1 MYVAPSPPLQEL
13 LKEIQPELLAAG
25 LTHTGSAAEGPL
37 VRGRYIHWDKL
48 RQLDPPPGLDH
59 RQWWAQIKLS
69 RVADM
74 RYIPLL
80 STDGGEFSYCLPDL
94 VLKHLHQIDKSLA
107 GEVAMERV
115 VTSERLAGRKFLVN
129 SLREEAIRS
138 SQLEGATTSF
148 EDAQELLRSG
158 REPRDRGEQMI
169 ANNFRAL
176 NYMRDELGSELTPD
190 AILELHRILTDGT
203 LDDPDAAGRLQRPG
217 EKRVIVRDRDEERQP
232 VHRPPLAEELPER
245 MELMCRF
252 ANEGD
257 ESERFVPPVV
267 RAILVHF
274 WLAYDHPFVDGNG
287 RTARILF
294 SWMMRNRGYWL
305 VEYLSISRLIR
316 AAPAQYGRAFLESET
331 DEGDTTYFILHQLE
345 LIERA
350 IADLHGYL
358 QRKVDEQR
366 EAERM
371 LDQALDLNGRQLA
384 LLTHATKH
392 PDHTYTF
399 GGHAHSNRVTHE
411 TARSDLG
418 RLAERG
424 LLIRRRRGRAYIFE
438 APSDL
443 AERLRKSSR

>member
-1 MYVAPSPPLQEL
+1 MKEVEPGL
-13 LKEIQPELLAAG
+13 LSAG
-25 LTHTGSAAEGPL
+25 LTRTGSAADGPL
-37 VRGRYIHWDKL
+37 VKGEYIHWDKL
-48 RQLDPPPGLDH
+48 RRLDPPPDLNH
-59 RQWWAQIKLS
+59 RQWWTQIKLS

-80 STDGGEFSYCLPDL
+80 STDGREFSYCLPDL
-94 VLKHLHQIDKSLA
+94 VLQHLHQIDKNLA

-115 VTSERLAGRKFLVN
+115 VTSERLAGRRFLVN

-148 EDAQELLRSG
+148 EDAQDLLRSG
-158 REPRDRGEQMI
+158 REPRDRGERMI

-176 NYMRDELGSELTPD
+176 EYMRDEMGTELTLD
-190 AILELHRILTDGT
+190 SILELQRILVDGT
-203 LDDPDAAGRLQRPG
+203 LEDPAMAGQLQRPG
-217 EKRVIVRDRDEERQP
+217 EKRVVVRDRDEERRP
-232 VHRPPLAEELPER
+232 VHRPPPADELPER
-245 MELMCRF
+245 MELLCCF
-252 ANEGD
+252 ANED
-257 ESERFVPPVV
+257 DASERFVPPVV

-305 VEYLSISRLIR
+305 AEYLSISRLIR
-316 AAPAQYGRAFLESET
+316 AAPAQYGRTFLKTET
-331 DEGDTTYFILHQLE
+331 DEGDTTYFLLHQLK
-345 LIERA
+345 LIDRA
-350 IADLHGYL
+350 TADLHSYL

-366 EAERM
+366 KTEQM
-371 LDQALDLNGRQLA
+371 LDQAPDLNGRQLA

-392 PDHTYTF
+392 PNHTYTF
-399 GGHAHSNRVTHE
+399 GGHARSNRVTHE

-418 RLAERG
+418 GLAERG
-424 LLIRRRRGRAYIFE
+424 LLIRHRRGRAYVFE

-443 AERLRKSSR
+443 AERLRESTP